1 MKLYNANLSPNAL
14 RVRAV
19 IFELGMDVEIIDVDL
34 RNGGNRTPEFLALNP
49 NGKVPVLVDGDFVL
63 WESRAITGYLAGL
76 KPEAGLYS
84 DDPKKRA
91 LIDQWSHWGAIHYG
105 PAIQRI
111 TFERML
117 KPMFGMGEPDEAAI
131 EPQLKELAQFLP
143 VLDGALKGRDWIAGD
158 LSIADFAIATTL
170 VYRKP
175 ARISLAD
182 APNVA
187 AWMARMEAR
196 PSWQKAIAPLAP
208 MLG

>member
-1 MKLYNANLSPNAL
+1 MKLYNANMSPNAL

-19 IFELGMDVEIIDVDL
+19 VFELGMDVEIVDVDL
-34 RNGGNRTPEFLALNP
+34 RNGGNKTPEFLALNP

-63 WESRAITGYLAGL
+63 WESRAITAYLASL
-76 KPEAGLYS
+76 KPEADLYS
-84 DDPKKRA
+84 DDPKRRA

-105 PAIQRI
+105 PTIQRI
-111 TFERML
+111 TFERLL

-131 EPQLKELAQFLP
+131 EPQLRELAQMLP
-143 VLDGALKGRDWIAGD
+143 ILDAALAGRQWIAGD

-170 VYRKP
+170 VYREP

-187 AWMARMEAR
+187 LWMARIEAR
-196 PSWQKAIAPLAP
+196 PSWQQAIAPLAA
-208 MLG
+208 MLA